1 MTEHATNDTVDFWFD
16 PGCPFTWATST
27 WAREAATASDAVI
40 RWHVMSLAVLNEGK
54 PVPEQ
59 VKDALARSWRPVRLL
74 AAASAEHGNH
84 AVGQLYA
91 AIGRRVHD
99 EKRQVDD
106 QLLTEALQEAG
117 LPQQL
122 LAAADDPA
130 MDAAV
135 RDSHRQGQDL
145 VGTGSGSPITSFGGG
160 PAFFGPVVSPAPTG
174 AAALDLWDAM
184 VAASRVPGLS
194 EIKRS
199 RQPL

>member
-1 MTEHATNDTVDFWFD
+1 MTEHATNTTVDFWFD
-16 PGCPFTWATST
+16 PGCPYTWATST
-27 WAREAATASDAVI
+27 WARQAASARDAVI
-40 RWHVMSLAVLNEGK
+40 RWPVMSLAVLNEDK
-54 PVPEQ
+54 PVPEHF
-59 VKDALARSWRPVRLL
+59 KDALARSWRPVRLL

-84 AVGQLYA
+84 AVDQLYA
-91 AIGRRVHD
+91 AIGRRAHD
-99 EKRQVDD
+99 DKRPVDD
-106 QLLTEALQEAG
+106 QLLTEALQESG

-160 PAFFGPVVSPAPTG
+160 PAFFGPVVAPAPTG

-184 VAASRVPGLS
+184 VAIGRVPGLS
-194 EIKRS
+194 ELKRS